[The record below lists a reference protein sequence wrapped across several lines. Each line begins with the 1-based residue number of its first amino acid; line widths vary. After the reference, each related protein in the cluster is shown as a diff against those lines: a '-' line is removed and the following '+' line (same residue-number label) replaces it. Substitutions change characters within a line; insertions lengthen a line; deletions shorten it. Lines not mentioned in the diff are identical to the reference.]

1 VFAIKIVQPIILS
14 NLKKARFIPASLWI
28 CLRWASRRNSVRSQK
43 NTNLVSKK
51 GKIGWHCEAQHHI
64 YLFCRNTEKR
74 YPYVTKAAAQQQHSS
89 SSAEAQQKQQRRRWW
104 RWRRRRRRRRRQHG
118 KPFFAEL
125 SQQHRSPQNI
135 IISTT
140 SGETLNTIYNT
151 NQKKKTGPSWPHTQ
165 LTSTYC
171 KTCIIHPITL
181 VTIISSM

>member
-1 VFAIKIVQPIILS
+1 MFAMSESPKFRQITKYKSRIEKRKDRLALRS
-14 NLKKARFIPASLWI
+14 TAS
-28 CLRWASRRNSVRSQK
+28 
-43 NTNLVSKK
+43 
-51 GKIGWHCEAQHHI
+51 
-64 YLFCRNTEKR
+64 YFFRNTEKR

-140 SGETLNTIYNT
+140 DIGRNLKYYVLYVSITQIR
-151 NQKKKTGPSWPHTQ
+151 KKTITRSILAPYT
-165 LTSTYC
+165 TYVH
-171 KTCIIHPITL
+171 IL
-181 VTIISSM
+181 